1 MKDET
6 ENFPYDEH
14 DAKEERLLALL
25 LGELDPKE
33 AELLEAHISEDSHLQ
48 SLRERLEKS
57 LDLVEEAARGKSV
70 LDSESLRLDP
80 SRRRE
85 LEKLW
90 IEKKPEPDLERESE
104 PVPFE
109 VVAEDQ
115 VRDKSWFMRFIPMA
129 AAAALAV
136 GATGIIVR
144 SLMQESEHQE
154 DMVLAS
160 ENASLS
166 GEERTVV
173 GIVRESP
180 SGRQTESEK
189 SGSTSRQRMESLPEA
204 SNFTVDF
211 EATPTS
217 EPKTQALE
225 KVRDVLDLKIQNDS
239 REILSK
245 RIAEDIEEI
254 NDELRTNGADL
265 ARRLNGIRKE
275 SDQDDTTISSDGN
288 LDTALEFSSR
298 KGLPAGLVG
307 SVVEAEELDK
317 RTSSV
322 SGGASA
328 VGAGLSLP
336 PKPGTVS
343 PAPLLVAGRENESK
357 QDVVVPARTQGDAGA
372 LALIA
377 DDDRVS
383 AALSNARDLD
393 YKHANL
399 PKDKP
404 APTAEI
410 TPDDLNEKVKARRA
424 RASGKPFLDEN
435 SNAVS
440 KEDRGSLPVVDAKLA
455 SRIASPAPFAAEA
468 KESEDFSSIVRQN
481 KKPSKLAFSSSP
493 GSVVNKG
500 VDLDKSSSAI
510 VHGKSKSKE
519 NQSHSS
525 PSIHQPAASAGAV
538 IGEKGAQKELL
549 AFAEFGLDAPAS
561 ESKQKKS
568 PIRKEIAGKSEEKLS
583 GSEDPQEQA
592 YFKSD
597 AEGDKSIVKTESSND
612 GRSEIPT
619 EQIAVVERGDSA
631 VDSVGDTG
639 LALTFALLAF
649 VCLSLVLLLYFRK
662 RNS

>member
-154 DMVLAS
+154 DMALAT

-166 GEERTVV
+166 REERTVV

-180 SGRQTESEK
+180 SGRQTESGK

-211 EATPTS
+211 EAAPTS
-217 EPKTQALE
+217 EPKTLALD
-225 KVRDVLDLKIQNDS
+225 KVRDVLDLKIQTDS

-336 PKPGTVS
+336 PKPGAASPS
-343 PAPLLVAGRENESK
+343 PARVAVRENESRK
-357 QDVVVPARTQGDAGA
+357 DVIVPARTQGDAGA

-393 YKHANL
+393 YKRTNL
-399 PKDKP
+399 PKNQP

-410 TPDDLNEKVKARRA
+410 TLDDLNEKLKARRA
-424 RASGKPFLDEN
+424 RASE
-435 SNAVS
+435 
-440 KEDRGSLPVVDAKLA
+440 EDRGSLPVVDAELA

-468 KESEDFSSIVRQN
+468 KMSEDFSSIVRQN
-481 KKPSKLAFSSSP
+481 KKPSKSAFSSSP

-500 VDLDKSSSAI
+500 VDLDVSSSAI
-510 VHGKSKSKE
+510 VHDKSKSKE

-538 IGEKGAQKELL
+538 IGEKGAKKELL

-561 ESKQKKS
+561 GSKQKKS

-597 AEGDKSIVKTESSND
+597 AEADKSIVKAESSND

>member
-154 DMVLAS
+154 DMALAT

-166 GEERTVV
+166 REERTVV

-180 SGRQTESEK
+180 SGRQTESGK

-336 PKPGTVS
+336 PKPGAASPS
-343 PAPLLVAGRENESK
+343 PARVAVRENESRK
-357 QDVVVPARTQGDAGA
+357 DVIVPARTQGDAGA

-393 YKHANL
+393 YKRTNL
-399 PKDKP
+399 PKNQP

-410 TPDDLNEKVKARRA
+410 TLDDLNEKLKARRA
-424 RASGKPFLDEN
+424 RASE
-435 SNAVS
+435 
-440 KEDRGSLPVVDAKLA
+440 EDRGSLPVVDAELA

-468 KESEDFSSIVRQN
+468 KMSEDFSSIVRQN

-493 GSVVNKG
+493 GSAVNKG
-500 VDLDKSSSAI
+500 VDLDVSSSAI
-510 VHGKSKSKE
+510 VHDKSKSKE

-538 IGEKGAQKELL
+538 IGEKGANKELL

-592 YFKSD
+592 YFK
-597 AEGDKSIVKTESSND
+597 AEADKSIVKAESSND

>member
-109 VVAEDQ
+109 VVAENQ

-189 SGSTSRQRMESLPEA
+189 SGSTSRPRMESLPEA

-211 EATPTS
+211 EAAPTS

-225 KVRDVLDLKIQNDS
+225 KVRDVLDLKIQTDS

-336 PKPGTVS
+336 PKPGAASPS
-343 PAPLLVAGRENESK
+343 PARVAVRENESRK
-357 QDVVVPARTQGDAGA
+357 DVIVPARTQGDAGA

-377 DDDRVS
+377 DDDQVS

-393 YKHANL
+393 YKRANL

-410 TPDDLNEKVKARRA
+410 TPDDLNEKLKARRV
-424 RASGKPFLDEN
+424 RASE
-435 SNAVS
+435 
-440 KEDRGSLPVVDAKLA
+440 EDRTSLPVVDAELA
-455 SRIASPAPFAAEA
+455 SRIASPAPFAAEV
-468 KESEDFSSIVRQN
+468 KESEDFSSIVRQ
-481 KKPSKLAFSSSP
+481 KKSSKLTFSSSP
-493 GSVVNKG
+493 GSAVNKG
-500 VDLDKSSSAI
+500 RRLDASSSAI

-538 IGEKGAQKELL
+538 IGEKGANKELL
-549 AFAEFGLDAPAS
+549 AFAEFGLDTPAS

-597 AEGDKSIVKTESSND
+597 AEADKSIVKAESSND

-619 EQIAVVERGDSA
+619 EQIAVVERGDA
-631 VDSVGDTG
+631 TVDSVGDTG
-639 LALTFALLAF
+639 LALTFALLAL
-649 VCLSLVLLLYFRK
+649 VCLALVLLLYFRK

>member
-166 GEERTVV
+166 REERTVV

-180 SGRQTESEK
+180 SGRQTESGK

-275 SDQDDTTISSDGN
+275 SDQDDATISSDGN

-336 PKPGTVS
+336 PKPGAASPS
-343 PAPLLVAGRENESK
+343 PARVAVRENESRK
-357 QDVVVPARTQGDAGA
+357 DVVVPARTQGDAGA

-383 AALSNARDLD
+383 AALSNDQDLD
-393 YKHANL
+393 KRANL
-399 PKDKP
+399 PKDQP
-404 APTAEI
+404 APTSEI
-410 TPDDLNEKVKARRA
+410 TPDDHNEKVKARRA

-440 KEDRGSLPVVDAKLA
+440 KEDRGSLPVVVAELA

-468 KESEDFSSIVRQN
+468 KMSEDFSSIVRQN

-493 GSVVNKG
+493 GSAVNKG
-500 VDLDKSSSAI
+500 VDLDVSSSAI
-510 VHGKSKSKE
+510 VHDKSKSKE

-538 IGEKGAQKELL
+538 IGEKGAKKELL
-549 AFAEFGLDAPAS
+549 AFAEFGLDTPAS

-592 YFKSD
+592 YFK
-597 AEGDKSIVKTESSND
+597 AEADKSIVKAESSND

-619 EQIAVVERGDSA
+619 EQIAVVERGDA
-631 VDSVGDTG
+631 TVDSVGDTG

>member
-6 ENFPYDEH
+6 ENVPYDEH

-90 IEKKPEPDLERESE
+90 IEKKPEPDPERESE

-115 VRDKSWFMRFIPMA
+115 VRDKSWFIRFIPMA

-166 GEERTVV
+166 REERTVV

-225 KVRDVLDLKIQNDS
+225 KVRDVLDLKIQTDS

-336 PKPGTVS
+336 PKPGAAS
-343 PAPLLVAGRENESK
+343 PAPLLVAGRENESRK
-357 QDVVVPARTQGDAGA
+357 DVVVPARTQGDAGA

-393 YKHANL
+393 YKRANL

-404 APTAEI
+404 VPTAEI
-410 TPDDLNEKVKARRA
+410 TPDDLNEKLKARRV
-424 RASGKPFLDEN
+424 RASE
-435 SNAVS
+435 
-440 KEDRGSLPVVDAKLA
+440 EDRTSLPVVDAELA
-455 SRIASPAPFAAEA
+455 SRIASPAPFAAEV
-468 KESEDFSSIVRQN
+468 KESEDFSSIVRQ
-481 KKPSKLAFSSSP
+481 KKSSKLTFSSSP
-493 GSVVNKG
+493 GSAVNKG
-500 VDLDKSSSAI
+500 RRLDASSSAI

-538 IGEKGAQKELL
+538 IGEKGAKKELL

-561 ESKQKKS
+561 GSKQKKS

-597 AEGDKSIVKTESSND
+597 AEADKSIVKAESSND

-619 EQIAVVERGDSA
+619 EQIAVVERGDA
-631 VDSVGDTG
+631 AGDSVGDTG